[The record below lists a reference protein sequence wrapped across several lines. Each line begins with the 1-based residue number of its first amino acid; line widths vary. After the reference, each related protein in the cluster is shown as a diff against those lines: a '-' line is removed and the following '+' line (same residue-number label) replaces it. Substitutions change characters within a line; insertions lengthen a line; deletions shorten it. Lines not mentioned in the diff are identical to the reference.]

1 MEMTYTTKSAK
12 KRAIDYGSF
21 SERMLA
27 LRRKRDIYNLCGLV
41 SYFFAYSF
49 LFSAVLRS
57 LLILFFNVNTS
68 FHIMLGSMDL
78 VLFTLLFGLS
88 NEFKRLLVYYN
99 TIIARVFRDF
109 LAELYGDVDGVE
121 ELYTIWMNFR
131 NKEMCWKRLFN
142 S

>member
-1 MEMTYTTKSAK
+1 MEMKHTTKSVK

-21 SERMLA
+21 SEQMLA
-27 LRRKRDIYNLCGLV
+27 LRRKRDIYNLCGLA
-41 SYFFAYSF
+41 SYFLAYSF
-49 LFSAVLRS
+49 MLCAVLRS
-57 LLILFFNVNTS
+57 VLILFFNVNTS
-68 FHIMLGSMDL
+68 FHIMLGSIDL

-88 NEFKRLLVYYN
+88 NEFKRLLTYYN

-109 LAELYGDVDGVE
+109 LTEVYGETDRNE

-131 NKEMCWKRLFN
+131 NKEMSWKRMFN